1 MQGLDARTVSSPP
14 GDRLAT
20 ALAWYAI
27 DDPKDPRL
35 DELAARFQLHPLH
48 IEDCRSDSER
58 VKEEE
63 MPNYLFALVKYIH
76 KSPEGEV
83 CWSELCMFAGRDFF
97 ITVRD
102 AAYPADV
109 VLDAARKAGENER
122 PSKLLYLILDTVVD
136 SYFVN
141 IDHID
146 DRIDE
151 LQDAVLEAPTSDL
164 LGQIFDEKRR
174 LTSLRR
180 VLIGMRECSSRLTSD
195 HSKFIE
201 PDLALFFRD
210 ISDHVYRQ
218 LDLVESLRDLLNN
231 TLDVYLSSVA
241 NRTNQIMKVLT
252 VLSTIALPAV
262 VISSIFGMNVK
273 GVPFLNVSYGFYAVA
288 GMMLASTAG
297 LLWMLKRFGWF

>member
-1 MQGLDARTVSSPP
+1 V
-14 GDRLAT
+14 
-20 ALAWYAI
+20 AWYCI
-27 DDPKDPRL
+27 DDPKDPKL
-35 DELAARFQLHPLH
+35 DELAAQFQLHPLH
-48 IEDCRSDSER
+48 IEDCRSENER
-58 VKEEE
+58 AKSEE
-63 MPNYLFALVKYIH
+63 MPNYLFVLVKYIH
-76 KSPEGEV
+76 KSPEGEP
-83 CWSELCMFAGRDFF
+83 CWSELCMFVGHDFF

-102 AAYPADV
+102 ADLPADV
-109 VLDAARKAGENER
+109 VLDSARKANEGGGDAR

-146 DRIDE
+146 DRIDD
-151 LQDAVLEAPTSDL
+151 LQDAVLEAATPEL

-174 LTSLRR
+174 LTGVRR
-180 VLIGMRECSSRLTSD
+180 VLVGMRENCTRLTSE
-195 HSKFIE
+195 HSAFIDA
-201 PDLALFFRD
+201 DLGLFFRD

-273 GVPFLNVSYGFYAVA
+273 GVPFLNVGYGFYAVA
-288 GMMLASTAG
+288 AMMVASTVG

>member
-1 MQGLDARTVSSPP
+1 M
-14 GDRLAT
+14 
-20 ALAWYAI
+20 AWYRI
-27 DDPKDPRL
+27 DDPNDPQL
-35 DELAARFQLHPLH
+35 DKLAAQFQLHPLH
-48 IEDCRSDSER
+48 IEDCRSENER
-58 VKEEE
+58 AKSEE
-63 MPNYLFALVKYIH
+63 MPNYLFVLVKYIH
-76 KSPEGEV
+76 KLPDGEPH
-83 CWSELCMFAGRDFF
+83 WSELCMFAGQDFF

-102 AAYPADV
+102 ADV
-109 VLDAARKAGENER
+109 PNDAVLDAARKACDLPDGSDAR

-146 DRIDE
+146 DRIDD
-151 LQDAVLEAPTSDL
+151 LQDAVLEDPKPDL
-164 LGQIFDEKRR
+164 LSQIFEEKRS
-174 LTSLRR
+174 LTMVRR
-180 VLIGMRECSSRLTSD
+180 VLIGMREGSSRLSSE
-195 HSKFIE
+195 HSRFIDA
-201 PDLALFFRD
+201 DLSLFFRD
-210 ISDHVYRQ
+210 ISDHIYRQ

-273 GVPFLNVSYGFYAVA
+273 GVPFLNVGYGFYAVA
-288 GMMLASTAG
+288 GMMVASTVG

>member
-1 MQGLDARTVSSPP
+1 M
-14 GDRLAT
+14 
-20 ALAWYAI
+20 AWYAI
-27 DDPKDPRL
+27 DDPKDARL
-35 DELAARFQLHPLH
+35 DELAAQFHLHPLH

-58 VKEEE
+58 AKSEE
-63 MPNYLFALVKYIH
+63 MPNYLFVLVKYIH
-76 KSPEGEV
+76 KSPEGEPS
-83 CWSELCMFAGRDFF
+83 WSELCMFVGHEFF

-102 AAYPADV
+102 AAFPADV
-109 VLDAARKAGENER
+109 VLDSARKAGENER

-146 DRIDE
+146 DRIDD
-151 LQDAVLEAPTSDL
+151 LQDAVLDKATPEL
-164 LGQIFDEKRR
+164 LGQIFEEKRR
-174 LTSLRR
+174 LTALRR
-180 VLIGMRECSSRLTSD
+180 VLVGMRESATRLTSA
-195 HSKFIE
+195 HSQFIDA
-201 PDLALFFRD
+201 DLALFFRD
-210 ISDHVYRQ
+210 VSDHIYRQ

-273 GVPFLNVSYGFYAVA
+273 GVPFLDVGYGFYAVS
-288 GMMLASTAG
+288 GLMVASTVG